1 MLPISAPFPVGFG
14 GGITPP
20 PAPANPVP
28 GQAAAAYQAVAPV
41 SQNSNQ
47 TNAAVPPT
55 GNANRPDTDAQG
67 NNTETPTRG
76 EYGESGSDRESDK
89 ESSQQKLSKED
100 QAEVKELTAR
110 DREVRAHEA
119 AHLAAAGPYAR
130 GGASYDYQRGPDGKN
145 YAVGGEVSI
154 DTSEVAGDPQASLRK
169 AEAIHA
175 AATAPADPSSQD
187 RQVAVAAAQMAAR
200 ARLLVLEQRQR
211 EQGYPEDYTPPAIRA
226 YNELASYFQNQSQS
240 HANGPVSVHA

>member
-14 GGITPP
+14 GGISPTPP
-20 PAPANPVP
+20 PANPVP
-28 GQAAAAYQAVAPV
+28 GQAASAFPGVAPV
-41 SQNSNQ
+41 SQNQTQ
-47 TNAAVPPT
+47 TNNAVPPT
-55 GNANRPDTDAQG
+55 GNADRSDTDAQG

-76 EYGESGSDRESDK
+76 EYGESGSENGS
-89 ESSQQKLSKED
+89 ENGANQQKLSKEE
-100 QAEVKELTAR
+100 QAEIKELTSR

-130 GGASYDYQRGPDGKN
+130 GGASFDYQRGPDGKS

-169 AEAIHA
+169 AEAIRA

-187 RQVAVAAAQMAAR
+187 RKVAVEAARMAAR
-200 ARLLVLEQRQR
+200 ARLAILEQRQR

-226 YNELASYFQNQSQS
+226 YNAMASYFQHQGSTHQ
-240 HANGPVSVHA
+240 PVSVHA

>member
-41 SQNSNQ
+41 SQNQTQ
-47 TNAAVPPT
+47 TNNAVPPT
-55 GNANRPDTDAQG
+55 GNADRPDTDTQG

-76 EYGESGSDRESDK
+76 QYGSSDPDK
-89 ESSQQKLSKED
+89 DSENDGSQQKLSKEE
-100 QAEVKELTAR
+100 QVEVKELSSR

-130 GGASYDYQRGPDGKN
+130 GGASYDYQRGPDGKS

-154 DTSEVAGDPQASLRK
+154 DTSEVAGDPHASLRK
-169 AEAIHA
+169 AETIHA

-187 RQVAVAAAQMAAR
+187 RKVAVAAAQMAAR
-200 ARLLVLEQRQR
+200 ARVQILEQRQR

-226 YNELASYFQNQSQS
+226 YNDMSSYFQQQTQ
-240 HANGPVSVHA
+240 AGAPVSVHA

>member
-14 GGITPP
+14 GGISPP
-20 PAPANPVP
+20 PAPTNTVP

-47 TNAAVPPT
+47 TNTAVPPT
-55 GNANRPDTDAQG
+55 GNADRSDTDAQG

-76 EYGESGSDRESDK
+76 QYGSSDSEKDSEKDA
-89 ESSQQKLSKED
+89 SQQKLSKEE
-100 QAEVKELTAR
+100 QQEIKELSSR

-130 GGASYDYQRGPDGKN
+130 GGASYDYQRGPDGKS

-169 AEAIHA
+169 AEAIRA

-187 RQVAVAAAQMAAR
+187 RKIAVAAAQMAAR
-200 ARLLVLEQRQR
+200 ARVQILEQRQR
-211 EQGYPEDYTPPAIRA
+211 EQGYPDDYTPPAIRA
-226 YNELASYFQNQSQS
+226 YNDMASYFQNQGNAS
-240 HANGPVSVHA
+240 GPVSIHA